1 MFADCEGGVVNTDWM
16 QYANCAGI
24 PNPDIFYPDSTGNG
38 ARVQAATAA
47 LVCRGCPVLLECQA
61 HGKRFS
67 RGYGV
72 WAGQLKGQS
81 LRGPGRPKKGEV
93 A

>member
-1 MFADCEGGVVNTDWM
+1 MSTDWM
-16 QYANCAGI
+16 MAANCAGI

-38 ARVQAATAA
+38 AGVQAATAA
-47 LVCRGCPVLLECQA
+47 LLCRGCPVLLDCRK
-61 HGKRFS
+61 HGKRLS

-81 LRGPGRPKKGEV
+81 LRGTKREKS
-93 A
+93 